1 MNIKDQINF
10 ISNGNATIIL
20 RYKGITIE
28 KDENMDRFYLETISN
43 SIGKSLSNP
52 RVYVMNFMHTYQFY
66 SQLCLLDP
74 SLPKY
79 GNVYLMAN
87 KMNKTFKIGK
97 TYNYD
102 VRYKEEKKK
111 ELIKCIPVYNQS
123 QIESMLLKHFKSQY
137 RLVDGTKETFYYDGN
152 INIITKEFQKLIPKS
167 KIATFKTKLTKHI
180 TNEFPTM
187 DRQGLWVSMDVFQI
201 LVNNYIEKP
210 SDKKDYQF
218 LIDNVNKFI
227 DNDSYVYNVHNDML
241 DTDCT
246 YWKYHKYT
254 IIQNEKDMM
263 INGSR
268 LWNSIKKKENKK
280 IKLTLNEFLHT
291 KFFEDKLP
299 AFNKMFPGAIMYTE
313 NYKNKD
319 QPQFNGVYIHPT
331 IVHYVVDRLNAEYG
345 FMVAIMA
352 FKKFKKPIEVEQMIS
367 RNEVQL
373 YKRSMKSYSQ
383 LEDLCMF
390 MSIL

>member
-1 MNIKDQINF
+1 MNIHDQLNF
-10 ISNGNATIIL
+10 VSNGDSTIIL
-20 RYKGITIE
+20 QYKNILIE
-28 KDENMDRFYLETISN
+28 KDADKDIFYLD
-43 SIGKSLSNP
+43 SINNSLSNILKIKTI
-52 RVYVMNFMHTYQFY
+52 RSTKFIRTYQFY
-66 SQLCLLDP
+66 SQLCLLD
-74 SLPKY
+74 SNLPKY

-87 KMNKTFKIGK
+87 TTNKTFKIGK

-102 VRYKEEKKK
+102 VRYKEERKK
-111 ELIKCIPVYNQS
+111 ELIKCVPVYNQS
-123 QIESMLLKHFKSQY
+123 QIESMLLKYFRSKY
-137 RLVDGTKETFYYDGN
+137 ELVKGTKETFIYDDN
-152 INIITKEFQKLIPKS
+152 IKDITKEFNSIIPNE
-167 KIATFKTKLTKHI
+167 KIVTFETKLNNHI
-180 TNEFPTM
+180 SSDHPSH
-187 DRQGLWVSMDVFQI
+187 DRRGLWVSMDVFQI
-201 LVNNYIEKP
+201 IVNNYIEKP
-210 SDKKDYQF
+210 SDKKDFQF
-218 LIDNVNKFI
+218 LIDNVSKFI
-227 DNDSYVYNVHNDML
+227 DNDSYVYKVHNDML

-254 IIQNEKDMM
+254 IIQNEKDTM

-319 QPQFNGVYIHPT
+319 QPQFNGVYIHPA

-352 FKKFKKPIEVEQMIS
+352 FKKFKKPIEVEQMIFK
-367 RNEVQL
+367 NDVQL
-373 YKRSMKSYSQ
+373 YKKSMKSYSQ
-383 LEDLCMF
+383 IEDLCAF
-390 MSIL
+390 MSAL